1 MPEVDVVR
9 IVLIGQAAFAEK
21 ALETLHARGEG
32 IVQVYAPPDIPGSR
46 PDPLKAKA
54 LALGLPLSQPAS
66 FRGGREFDQFR
77 ALEADLAIMAFVTII
92 VPERVLYAPRFKTIC
107 FHPSLLP
114 RHRGASAI
122 NWAIIEGDAETG
134 VTWFWPDRG
143 IDTGPVLIQRRV
155 AIGAADTTGSL
166 YFNSLFPLGIETM
179 VEAVDQI
186 AAGDAPA
193 TPQDESLATYEAPCR
208 DEHAAIDF
216 RKPAKAVYD
225 LVRGCDP
232 QPGAFATIAGRRLR
246 LYDALLE
253 TGSGANVLGTI
264 LSVDA
269 DGMRI
274 ALEGASM
281 LVRRARF
288 DSSPK
293 KVAPAELAAAND
305 ITVGG
310 RLE

>member
-1 MPEVDVVR
+1 MREVDVVR

-21 ALETLHARGEG
+21 ALETLHARGEE

-66 FRGGREFDQFR
+66 FRGEREFDQLR

-92 VPERVLYAPRFKTIC
+92 VPERILYAPRFKTIC

-122 NWAIIEGDAETG
+122 NWAIIEGDGETG

-143 IDTGPVLIQRRV
+143 IDTGPILIQRGV
-155 AIGAADTTGSL
+155 PIGSAETTGSL
-166 YFNSLFPLGIETM
+166 YFNTLFPLGIETM

-186 AAGDAPA
+186 AARDAPA

-208 DEHAAIDF
+208 DEHAVIDF

-232 QPGAFATIAGRRLR
+232 QPGAFATRAGRRLR

-253 TGSGANVLGTI
+253 TGSGANVPGTI
-264 LSVDA
+264 VSIDA

-274 ALEGASM
+274 ALDGASM

-293 KVAPAELAAAND
+293 KIAPAELAAANE
-305 ITVGG
+305 ITVGA
-310 RLE
+310 RLQ